1 MSASLFNE
9 TGVSTPST
17 EALPY
22 PYEDGDV
29 IPQRWSPAFILFAF
43 ITSFT
48 ASYSAV
54 RLLDHDLWRTEKEKD
69 HASEFIIKHPQGVA
83 ALLLGFGTVWSMH
96 FVGMAAVTLEKA
108 PMCYNWPITIGSLA
122 SAVVFMWGGV
132 FIASRDIFRD
142 KDRVDKLKKVVI
154 NKKHVTA
161 KGRHKQA
168 QRTINLIAFFYQPW
182 FILAGSVVAATGALI
197 MHYTGM
203 IAIEG
208 PFRKVWSIPF
218 VSASVLLGCAVCAVG
233 FWILFRLLLWKVEQ
247 FWLRPASA
255 TVIALAVCTL
265 HFFGMLSVT
274 YEFDESKTGMCVGR
288 PGYEDNVAQLWTN
301 HQIIAL
307 AVGIA
312 VPSLALLIE
321 NLICREL
328 FRAYAKLKD
337 PALTVEF
344 ILQAGARSRD
354 SNIRRASLMTKKAL
368 QSQGSTGKGA
378 NGPPEGMGV
387 EAAAAAAFVAADDSS
402 FAQEDEVVS
411 NYDGRRSST
420 ASAGALSFGGGIRR
434 RSSNFAATNV
444 ATATH
449 CSCTCGSCC
458 NAAVESKKTKNGDTR
473 RVSFSDNANPTFFG
487 LDNADKNAVA
497 GETTKRGSA
506 FSYSGSAGSRSFTP
520 AISEE
525 HESKIDVD
533 ESEVVQHE
541 QEDLVAALSE
551 ISSGTATPEES
562 TAELIKEGGGP
573 DQKDGD
579 TCIALEVEEGRRRSS
594 SLHVSDGSAA

>member
-1 MSASLFNE
+1 MHEAPRALGSMSSLRAFNE
-9 TGVSTPST
+9 TGAT
-17 EALPY
+17 Y

-29 IPQRWSPAFILFAF
+29 IPQSWSGVFILFAF
-43 ITSFT
+43 VTSFT

-69 HASEFIIKHPQGVA
+69 HASEFIIKHPQVVA
-83 ALLLGFGTVWSMH
+83 AVLLGFGTVWSMH
-96 FVGMAAVTLEKA
+96 FVGMAAVTLEEA
-108 PMCYNWPITIGSLA
+108 PLCYNWAVTIGSLV
-122 SAVVFMWGGV
+122 SAVVFMWCGI

-142 KDRVDKLKKVVI
+142 KDRLDKLKKIVI

-168 QRTINLIAFFYQPW
+168 QRTINLVAFFYQPW

-255 TVIALAVCTL
+255 AVISLAVCTL

-274 YEFDESKTGMCVGR
+274 YHFDESKVGTCTDR
-288 PGYEDNVAQLWTN
+288 QGYEDAVAQLWTN

-354 SNIRRASLMTKKAL
+354 SNVRRASLITKKAL
-368 QSQGSTGKGA
+368 QSQGSSGKGA
-378 NGPPEGMGV
+378 NVTPEEMGV
-387 EAAAAAAFVAADDSS
+387 EAAAAAAAAAAAFVAAGDSS
-402 FAQEDEVVS
+402 FAQKDDVAS
-411 NYDGRRSST
+411 NYEGRRSS
-420 ASAGALSFGGGIRR
+420 AGSAGALSFGGGIRR
-434 RSSNFAATNV
+434 RSSNFAATNAAITV
-444 ATATH
+444 H

-458 NAAVESKKTKNGDTR
+458 HAAAGESNKSRNENSR
-473 RVSFSDNANPTFFG
+473 RVSFSDDAIPTG
-487 LDNADKNAVA
+487 YGRTNADTNAIA
-497 GETTKRGSA
+497 GEITKRGSA
-506 FSYSGSAGSRSFTP
+506 YSYSGSAGSRSFAP

-525 HESKIDVD
+525 RESKMDEIDEGEAVP
-533 ESEVVQHE
+533 HE
-541 QEDLVAALSE
+541 QGKLVEALSE
-551 ISSGTATPEES
+551 ISSGTVTPKES
-562 TAELIKEGGGP
+562 SVEPIPVIEGGGS
-573 DQKDGD
+573 DQG
-579 TCIALEVEEGRRRSS
+579 V
-594 SLHVSDGSAA
+594 